1 MPLFLVAFADSPAD
15 DASVPLMHAQAR
27 VVQVDV
33 VVTDSNGKP
42 VAGLSKDDFTVT
54 DNNKPRGIDIF
65 SLGSEEAMPVTLP
78 SEPLPLHV
86 FSNRNRRP
94 ASISHSTVI
103 LLDANPADPK
113 SDEYKQYLSASGQ
126 AKGLIFSLRPD
137 ERIALY
143 VVSRAEG
150 MLLLQD
156 FTSDRAPL
164 LKAMAGYKP
173 RGIHIG
179 GPFFV
184 YEKPKDRP
192 DMPPATQPT
201 ESPRRDPNFVPKRE
215 TDYQTDSSVRENR
228 LSLQTLAERLALVP
242 GRKNVFWATTGFSS
256 ALIHDMGQI
265 PWDHTIA
272 ALNEANVALNTVSGC
287 FSAQIEIAERTEGS
301 ALCNGGPSAASLITA
316 SRTTYTLGFYLQES
330 ERDDAFH
337 SLKVKVNRSH
347 VELFYRQGYFAGKT
361 QDALHE
367 RRPELE
373 TALLNQ
379 VDSTGVGITARV
391 ETTSGSPRGALD
403 IRLNLDAATLSLGE
417 KTGGWMGNVEEI
429 FVQTN
434 ENGNTLAKVSDN
446 KEFEVTAADRA
457 GFDSEGVSWP
467 MSIPLV
473 DGAIKLTIVVRDS
486 KTGHLGSLTI
496 PLP

>member
-1 MPLFLVAFADSPAD
+1 
-15 DASVPLMHAQAR
+15 
-27 VVQVDV
+27 
-33 VVTDSNGKP
+33 
-42 VAGLSKDDFTVT
+42 
-54 DNNKPRGIDIF
+54 
-65 SLGSEEAMPVTLP
+65 MPVTLP
-78 SEPLPLHV
+78 PEPLPPHI
-86 FSNRNRRP
+86 FSNRNP
-94 ASISHSTVI
+94 GPVHILHSTVI
-103 LLDANPADPK
+103 LLDANPANPK
-113 SDEYKQYLSASGQ
+113 ADEYKQYLAASGQ
-126 AKGLIFSLRPD
+126 AKALMFSLRPD

-150 MLLLQD
+150 LLQLQD
-156 FTSDRAPL
+156 FTADRALL
-164 LKAMAGYKP
+164 LKAIAGYKP
-173 RGIHIG
+173 RGMHIG

-184 YEKPKDRP
+184 YEKPKDGP
-192 DMPPATQPT
+192 NMPSATQPT

-242 GRKNVFWATTGFSS
+242 GRKNVYWATTGFSS

-272 ALNEANVALNTVSGC
+272 ALNEANVALSAAGGC
-287 FSAQIEIAERTEGS
+287 FSAQIEVAERTGGS
-301 ALCNGGPSAASLITA
+301 ALCNGGPSAANLITA
-316 SRTTYTLGFYLQES
+316 SRTTYTLGFDLQEG

-347 VELFYRQGYFAGKT
+347 VQVFYRQGYVAGKT

-403 IRLNLDAATLSLGE
+403 IQLNLDAATLSLSE
-417 KTGGWMGNVEEI
+417 KAGGWTGNVEEM

-434 ENGNTLAKVSDN
+434 ENGNTLAKVSDK
-446 KEFEVTAADRA
+446 KEFEVRAANRA
-457 GFDSEGVSWP
+457 GYDSQGVSWR

-473 DGAIKLTIVVRDS
+473 DGATKLTIVVRDS

-496 PLP
+496 PLI